1 MRWRVAELFEHAP
14 TGGRDALGNP
24 VTERRSLGECMVRAT
39 PYGGERAEN
48 AGNGYFDA
56 PLMVV
61 TPKPMKAVGTASEA
75 VIGGTSYRVTGMSDL
90 GRMRLI
96 ALQEEKGAAW
106 AGSA

>member
-1 MRWRVAELFEHAP
+1 MRWRIAELFEAAP
-14 TGGRDALGNP
+14 TGERDALGNP

-39 PYGGERAEN
+39 PYGGERVEN

-56 PLMVV
+56 PLMFC
-61 TPKPMKAVGTASEA
+61 TPKPVKAIGTASEA
-75 VIGGTSYRVTGMSDL
+75 VIGGRAYRVTGVSDL

-96 ALQEEKGAAW
+96 ALQEEKGATW